1 VSRRFARKVED
12 FVCARC
18 GAAVAGD
25 GYTNHCPRCLWSLH
39 VDVDPGDRAADCGGE
54 MRPVRVEIKG
64 DRRTL
69 VHVCEKCGA
78 ERRCRT
84 SPDDD
89 RDALLAVARDA
100 AEGLSGRT
108 RR

>member
-1 VSRRFARKVED
+1 MSRRFARKVED
-12 FVCARC
+12 FACSRC

-39 VDVDPGDRAADCGGE
+39 VDIDPGDRAADCGGP
-54 MRPVRVEIKG
+54 MRPVRVDIKG

-69 VHVCEKCGA
+69 VHVCETCGA

-84 SPDDD
+84 SPGDD

-100 AEGLSGRT
+100 AESLSGRT
-108 RR
+108 RT